1 MGASMTE
8 TLTSL
13 VAGRSRPGGAPYE
26 LRSPATGTLLAHVEA
41 ADADV
46 VDAAVAA
53 ARETFAV
60 TRWAGLAERV
70 RWCESVAALIDAE
83 SETLAGELS
92 EEQGKPLHEASAEV
106 SAGAR
111 GFRLAAEAAR
121 GLDGYSPPVEDPAKR
136 VVVIRQARGVWA
148 VITPWNFPFNIPIEY
163 LGPAVATG
171 SAVVWKPAPTCAR
184 IAARLVELLHEA
196 GVPPGLVNLVQT
208 DDVAVA
214 QALVTHRGIDAVG
227 LTGGSRTGEAVAR
240 AAWDKHLL
248 LELGGNGPVIVLDDA
263 DMDRAVAAVGAS
275 AFTNAGQVCSAAGR
289 VLVAAPVADQLA
301 DSLAEA
307 AGGIVLGLPDR
318 PEVTMGPVHTEA
330 VADTMDLHIAD
341 ALELGASV
349 RFGGERAPGH
359 PTALY
364 YTPTVL
370 DNVPTTA
377 RVAREETFGP
387 VAPLVRLPD
396 DDALLEAANASAHG
410 LVAAVFTRS
419 LKRAWHFA
427 ERLES
432 GSVVVNDTSNY
443 WELHLPFGGRA
454 GRASGRGR
462 LGGRHTLEEFT
473 EPKTVSFDVGT

>member
-1 MGASMTE
+1 MTE
-8 TLTSL
+8 TLTSF
-13 VAGRSRPGGAPYE
+13 AGGRPHAGAAQYE
-26 LRSPATGTLLAHVEA
+26 LRSPATGALLAHVEA
-41 ADADV
+41 AGVDV

-53 ARETFAV
+53 AREAFAK

-70 RWCESVAALIDAE
+70 AWCERAAALIDARA
-83 SETLAGELS
+83 ETLTAELA

-106 SAGAR
+106 MAGAR

-171 SAVVWKPAPTCAR
+171 SPVVWKPAPTCAR
-184 IAARLVELLHEA
+184 IASRLVDLLHEA
-196 GVPPGLVNLVQT
+196 GLPPGLVNLVQT

-214 QALVTHRGIDAVG
+214 QALVTHPGVDAVG
-227 LTGGSRTGEAVAR
+227 LTGGTRTGEAVAR

-263 DMDRAVAAVGAS
+263 DMERAVAAVGSS

-289 VLVAAPVADQLA
+289 VLVAAPAADELA
-301 DSLAEA
+301 DALASA
-307 AGGIVLGLPDR
+307 AGAIVLGPPDA
-318 PEVTMGPVHTEA
+318 PGVTMGPVHTEA
-330 VADTMDLHIAD
+330 VAQTMDRHVAD
-341 ALELGASV
+341 ALELGARV
-349 RFGGERAPGH
+349 RFGGVRAVGH

-364 YTPTVL
+364 YMPTVL
-370 DNVPTTA
+370 DDVPPTA
-377 RVAREETFGP
+377 LLAREETFGP

-396 DDALLEAANASAHG
+396 DDALLEVANADEHG

-419 LKRAWHFA
+419 LQRAWRFA
-427 ERLES
+427 ERLET

-462 LGGRHTLEEFT
+462 LGGRHTLEAFT
-473 EPKTVSFDVGT
+473 ELKTVSFDVS